1 MAAPDTSFQPPPLRD
16 ESHPGLE
23 AREHPAAALTAE
35 GGDHEGGYLQEIQR
49 LAIDANRADI
59 RATRPARQA

>member
-1 MAAPDTSFQPPPLRD
+1 MAAPDTSFHPPPLRD

-23 AREHPAAALTAE
+23 AREHPAAE
-35 GGDHEGGYLQEIQR
+35 RGDHEGGYLEEIQR
-49 LAIDANRADI
+49 LAIEANRADI